1 MKLILKGLGIGC
13 VMLLVNQCVDVPSY
27 YIVIASFGLGLLL

>member
-1 MKLILKGLGIGC
+1 MNSVLKGIGIGC
-13 VMLLVNQCVDVPSY
+13 VMLLVYQCVDVPSY